1 MLGKPRVSS
10 REPPTV
16 EECLKQAEKAAAK
29 IPSVF
34 WRVSTHTRLAEV
46 WARLQNLQNARAHLQ
61 QALEASLSEPP
72 AEREARQ
79 VFRIAEV
86 AKTFE
91 EEARWKQILAL
102 AFETVEAAPED
113 FLTINLVVR
122 SLVEWNLL
130 EEALRASRILS
141 DERAKDKA
149 TLLCTLA
156 GAYFQRGE
164 AEQAESLLQEA
175 VEYLGVLPWDD
186 DEIRVALAQAWAAGG
201 RWKQAVL
208 WAGLIE
214 EPDYRAE
221 AWCALAQAYHQVGN
235 TEGAAK
241 ALINARN
248 HALEA
253 ENVWLCAQTL
263 AQVARAYALI
273 GLTEQAETLFAESLA
288 ICETEPD
295 PEQRDRTL
303 DQIAEYALEARLP
316 QISYQACL
324 KNQNPVYRTFNI
336 IDVLSC
342 LAPDYDA
349 DMYAE
354 ALRSAKRVDGASGR
368 AEALAKIGRQLAWAG
383 QFQQAWDIVRLLPHA
398 YWRGVGLLGYAR
410 ACAHHQRWDL
420 AMKAL
425 HEIERMHIPDLT
437 ANAYLNFAE
446 EILEAKD
453 SDSRPLE
460 PNE

>member
-1 MLGKPRVSS
+1 MLWKWRVSS

-16 EECLKQAEKAAAK
+16 EECLKRAEEATAE
-29 IPSVF
+29 IPSIF
-34 WRVSTHTRLAEV
+34 WRVSTHARLAEV

-61 QALEASLSEPP
+61 QALEAYLSEPP

-113 FLTINLVVR
+113 FLTIRLVVR

-141 DERAKDKA
+141 DEWSKDKA

-164 AEQAESLLQEA
+164 AEQAEALLHEA
-175 VEYLGVLPWDD
+175 SRYLGVSLWN
-186 DEIRVALAQAWAAGG
+186 DEVRIALAQAWAAGG
-201 RWKQAVL
+201 RWEQAVL
-208 WAGLIE
+208 WAGLIK
-214 EPDYRAE
+214 EPDHRAE

-235 TEGAAK
+235 TEGAEQ

-253 ENVWLCAQTL
+253 ESVWLRAQTL

-273 GLTEQAETLFAESLA
+273 GLTEQAETLFAQSLA
-288 ICETEPD
+288 VCETEPD
-295 PEQRDRTL
+295 TEQRDRTL

-342 LAPDYDA
+342 PVLDYDA

-354 ALRSAKRVDGASGR
+354 ALRSAKQIGDASGR

-410 ACAHHQRWDL
+410 ACVHHQRWDL
-420 AMKAL
+420 AMRAL
-425 HEIERMHIPDLT
+425 REIERMRVPNLT

-446 EILEAKD
+446 EMLGTEN
-453 SDSRPLE
+453 SDPVPHE
-460 PNE
+460 QDG